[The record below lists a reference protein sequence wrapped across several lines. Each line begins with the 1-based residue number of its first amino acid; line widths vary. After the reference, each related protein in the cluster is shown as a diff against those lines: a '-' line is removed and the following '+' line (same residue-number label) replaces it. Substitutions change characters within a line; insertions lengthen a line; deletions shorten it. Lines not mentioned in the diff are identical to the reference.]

1 MARAIKRGTGIRAQ
15 GGEHKDG
22 QAETTDV
29 RTRQRTVRGVVSLA
43 LVGIF
48 CWAAP
53 AQEASFP
60 RELHPW
66 GRFPV
71 GAWKRVRTTSQ
82 ALDEKGQVLS
92 ESITDTRT
100 TLTAVGPES
109 YTLQTE
115 VTVEVASRW
124 ITSLPQVTRHGF
136 YGETPPQA
144 VSVRRLPDA
153 PLTIDGRT
161 VNCQVRQVVLASEGG
176 KLIHTLHLAEQVA
189 PFVLRRESTLENG
202 QGEEKRRT
210 ALIEVVALDLPFRIG
225 GELRSASLIKT
236 TQFLPRGTKTTF
248 EIHCLDVPGGVAAH
262 WATETNGSGKVIRR
276 STLELIDFYTPS
288 GEEEGFSP
296 GAFRRHRTNKT
307 MRRVDGR

>member
-1 MARAIKRGTGIRAQ
+1 MRPTLGWDRPQ
-15 GGEHKDG
+15 GGAPRDRHL
-22 QAETTDV
+22 ETTNV
-29 RTRQRTVRGVVSLA
+29 TARCLRGLMSLA
-43 LVGIF
+43 LVGSL
-48 CWAAP
+48 CGAAA
-53 AQEASFP
+53 AQEANFP

-71 GAWKRVRTTSQ
+71 GSWKRVRTTSQ

-124 ITSLPQVTRHGF
+124 ITGLPQVTRHGF

-144 VSVRRLPDA
+144 VSVRRLADA

-161 VNCQVRQVVLASEGG
+161 VNCQVRQVVLANEGG
-176 KLIHTLHLAEQVA
+176 KLVHTLYLAEQVP
-189 PFVLRRESTLENG
+189 PFVLRRESSLENSHN
-202 QGEEKRRT
+202 EEKRRT
-210 ALIEVVALDLPFRIG
+210 ALVEVVALDLPFRIG

-236 TQFLPRGTKTTF
+236 TQYLARGTKTTF
-248 EIHCLDVPGGVAAH
+248 EIHCVEVPGGVAAH
-262 WATETNGSGKVIRR
+262 WATETNGAGRVIRR
-276 STLELIDFYTPS
+276 STLELIDFSIPS
-288 GEEEGFSP
+288 GEEEEAVP
-296 GAFRRHRTNKT
+296 GSFRRHRPGKT

>member
-1 MARAIKRGTGIRAQ
+1 MGLVLIGSLCGT
-15 GGEHKDG
+15 
-22 QAETTDV
+22 
-29 RTRQRTVRGVVSLA
+29 
-43 LVGIF
+43 
-48 CWAAP
+48 AP
-53 AQEASFP
+53 AQDTAFP

-66 GRFPV
+66 ARFPV
-71 GAWKRVRTTSQ
+71 GSWKRVRTTSQ

-92 ESITDTRT
+92 ESITDTTT
-100 TLTAVGPES
+100 TLTTVGADS

-124 ITSLPQVTRHGF
+124 ITGLPQITRHGF

-153 PLTIDGRT
+153 PLTIDGKT

-176 KLIHTLHLAEQVA
+176 KLTHTLHLAEQVP
-189 PFVLRRESTLENG
+189 PFVLRRESTLDNG
-202 QGEEKRRT
+202 HNEEKRRT
-210 ALIEVVALDLPFRIG
+210 ALVEVVALDLPFRIG
-225 GELRSASLIKT
+225 GELRSAGLVKT

-262 WATETNGSGKVIRR
+262 WATETNGAGRVIRR
-276 STLELIDFYTPS
+276 STLELIDFYIPS
-288 GEEEGFSP
+288 GDEQEFAP
-296 GAFRRHRTNKT
+296 GSFRRHRPGKS